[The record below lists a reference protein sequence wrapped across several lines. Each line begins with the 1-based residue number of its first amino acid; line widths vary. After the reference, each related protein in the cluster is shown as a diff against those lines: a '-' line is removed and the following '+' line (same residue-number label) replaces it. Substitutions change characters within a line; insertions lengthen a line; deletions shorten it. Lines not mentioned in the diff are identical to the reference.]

1 MKEPEAPRSQDMIA
15 KSDLTAEEQKNVIE
29 AIKVMRIRLGNTEL
43 LAKALR
49 FKMDSL
55 RAVIHGH
62 DAVSAL
68 MVLRVARLIGIGL
81 DDLLAGKYP
90 VPGMCPHCG
99 CVPPASNQFPILLD
113 R

>member
-1 MKEPEAPRSQDMIA
+1 MKDSA
-15 KSDLTAEEQKNVIE
+15 SDLTADEQKHVVE
-29 AIKVMRIRLGNTEL
+29 ALKVLRIRAGNTAL

-55 RAVIHGH
+55 RGVILGR
-62 DAVSAL
+62 DAVSPL